1 MSVVNAQRTAQL
13 VYPISMD
20 VFINFIITPKI
31 FVLNLHMSRL
41 FAVKGQDKDAPD
53 SSHCFIANILTQ
65 VSNHKSEDE
74 NFHITFKIIGNHKN
88 FVDKTI

>member
-1 MSVVNAQRTAQL
+1 
-13 VYPISMD
+13 
-20 VFINFIITPKI
+20 
-31 FVLNLHMSRL
+31 MSRL

-88 FVDKTI
+88 FVDKKFEYCQDSPWKKMSIG

>member
-1 MSVVNAQRTAQL
+1 
-13 VYPISMD
+13 MD
-20 VFINFIITPKI
+20 VFT
-31 FVLNLHMSRL
+31 LHQLHHQAKDFCAKLMSRL

-88 FVDKTI
+88 FVDKKI

>member
-1 MSVVNAQRTAQL
+1 
-13 VYPISMD
+13 
-20 VFINFIITPKI
+20 
-31 FVLNLHMSRL
+31 MSRL

-74 NFHITFKIIGNHKN
+74 NFHITFKMIGNHKN
-88 FVDKTI
+88 FVDKKDLNIVRTGHMENQDVFNQDKGCLLIGRLGS